1 MTDVAAAALPESHKD
16 PHNQP
21 SGGRRVSLL
30 SILADY
36 AIVWLVLGLFIGL
49 AITTPNFLTGPNMRN
64 ILDQQSLVL
73 IAASLATITL
83 ISGGFDISQ
92 GAVYVAAPLV
102 ALTVENQTG
111 SIILAVIAGCG
122 FGLVAGAVNGGV
134 VTLGKI
140 NSFIAT
146 LATSFVIFGIGF
158 IVSDR
163 SVMRPLDRDAIAVLA
178 RSDIFGITSATLIAI
193 IVVIA
198 SWFLLSRTSFGRYV
212 YAVGGNADAARL
224 AGVRVRW
231 VIAATFM
238 LSGLAAGLAG
248 VLRASRTMSATP
260 SDDFSFVFTVIA
272 AIVVGGTSIA
282 GGEGSI
288 WRTVLGAFFIAFM
301 VNGFNLHQVDPIFQ
315 RIVQGTV
322 ILAAVAVDSWSRSRR
337 A

>member
-1 MTDVAAAALPESHKD
+1 MTNAITAALPEPHHD
-16 PHNQP
+16 PHHQAP
-21 SGGRRVSLL
+21 GRRISLL
-30 SILADY
+30 SLLADY
-36 AIVWLVLGLFIGL
+36 AIIWLVLGLFIGL

-83 ISGGFDISQ
+83 IAGGFDISQ
-92 GAVYVAAPLV
+92 GAVYVAAPLL
-102 ALTVENQTG
+102 ALGVENQTG
-111 SIILAVIAGCG
+111 SVVLALIAGCG

-163 SVMRPLDRDAIAVLA
+163 SVMRPLDRDAIGALA
-178 RSDIFGITSATLIAI
+178 RSDIFGITSATFIAI
-193 IVVIA
+193 VVVIA
-198 SWFLLSRTSFGRYV
+198 SWFLLSRTRFGRYV

-231 VIAATFM
+231 VIATTFM

-248 VLRASRTMSATP
+248 TLRASRTMSAAP

>member
-1 MTDVAAAALPESHKD
+1 MTDMTVLALPDSHQD
-16 PHNQP
+16 PHHGAP
-21 SGGRRVSLL
+21 VGRRISPL

-36 AIVWLVLGLFIGL
+36 AIVWVVVALFVLL
-49 AITTPNFLTGPNMRN
+49 AVTTPGFLSGPNLRN

-73 IAASLATITL
+73 IAASAATVTL

-102 ALTVENQTG
+102 ALGVEIQTG
-111 SIILAVIAGCG
+111 SLVLALLAGLG
-122 FGLVAGAVNGGV
+122 FGLFAGALNAGV
-134 VTLGKI
+134 VTMGRI

-163 SVMRPLDRDAIAVLA
+163 SILRPTDRDAFATLA
-178 RSDIFGITSATLIAI
+178 RTDIGGITSATVVAI
-193 IVVIA
+193 IVVIGC
-198 SWFLLSRTSFGRYV
+198 WFLLSRTRYGRYV
-212 YAVGGNADAARL
+212 YAVGGNPDAARL

-231 VIAATFM
+231 VIAGAFL

-248 VLRASRTMSATP
+248 TLRASRTMSATP
-260 SDDFSFVFTVIA
+260 SDDFSFVFDVIA

-301 VNGFNLHQVDPIFQ
+301 INGFNLNQVDPIFQ
-315 RIVQGTV
+315 RIVQGSV
-322 ILAAVAVDSWSRSRR
+322 ILAAVAIDSWSRSRR

>member
-1 MTDVAAAALPESHKD
+1 MAD
-16 PHNQP
+16 PQSATLSEP
-21 SGGRRVSLL
+21 PPDERTGRSLSL
-30 SILADY
+30 GSILADY
-36 AIVWLVLGLFIGL
+36 AIVWVVLGLFLAL
-49 AITTPNFLTGPNMRN
+49 AITTPNFLTAANMRN

-73 IAASLATITL
+73 IAASAATITL
-83 ISGGFDISQ
+83 IAGGFDLSQ
-92 GAVYVAAPLV
+92 GAIFIAAPLV
-102 ALTVENQTG
+102 ALSVEIATG
-111 SIILAVIAGCG
+111 ITLLAFAAGCA
-122 FGLVAGAVNGGV
+122 FGLAAGALNAGV
-134 VTLGKI
+134 VTLGRI

-146 LATSFVIFGIGF
+146 LATSFIIFGVGF

-163 SVMRPLDRDAIAVLA
+163 SILRPTDREAFAAFA
-178 RSDIFGITSATLIAI
+178 RTDIGGITSATVVAIA
-193 IVVIA
+193 VVIGC
-198 SWFLLSRTSFGRYV
+198 WFLLARTRFGRYI

-231 VIAATFM
+231 IIASTFL

-248 VLRASRTMSATP
+248 TLRASRTMSATP

-272 AIVVGGTSIA
+272 AVVVGGTSIA

-322 ILAAVAVDSWSRSRR
+322 ILGAVAIDSWSRSRR

>member
-1 MTDVAAAALPESHKD
+1 VANVVIADLPESHHD
-16 PHNQP
+16 PHHDG
-21 SGGRRVSLL
+21 GGRGRLNLVSL
-30 SILADY
+30 LADY
-36 AIVWLVLGLFIGL
+36 AIIWLVVGLFALL
-49 AITTPNFLTGPNMRN
+49 ALTTPNFLSQANIRN

-73 IAASLATITL
+73 IAASVATITM

-92 GAVYVAAPLV
+92 GAVFVVAPLV
-102 ALTVENQTG
+102 ALGVEAQTG
-111 SIILAVIAGCG
+111 SLILAVAAGLG
-122 FGLVAGAVNGGV
+122 FGVVAGALNAGV
-134 VTLGKI
+134 VTIGRI

-146 LATSFVIFGIGF
+146 LATSFIFFGIGF

-163 SVMRPLDRDAIAVLA
+163 SILRPLERDAFGALA
-178 RSDIFGITSATLIAI
+178 RTDVFGVTSAT
-193 IVVIA
+193 VVAVVVVLA
-198 SWFLLSRTSFGRYV
+198 SWFVLSRTRFGRQI
-212 YAVGGNADAARL
+212 YAVGGNPDAARL

-231 VIAATFM
+231 VIAAAFV
-238 LSGLAAGLAG
+238 LSGAAAALAG

-260 SDDFSFVFTVIA
+260 SDDFSFVFDVIA

-301 VNGFNLHQVDPIFQ
+301 INGFNLNQIDPIFQ

-322 ILAAVAVDSWSRSRR
+322 ILAAVAIDSWSRSRR

>member
-1 MTDVAAAALPESHKD
+1 MTDLTVAAMPEPHHD
-16 PHNQP
+16 PHHAA
-21 SGGRRVSLL
+21 SRGRRASLL
-30 SILADY
+30 SLLADY
-36 AIVWLVLGLFIGL
+36 AIIWLVLGLFIGL
-49 AITTPNFLTGPNMRN
+49 AITTPNFLTGANMRN

-83 ISGGFDISQ
+83 IAGGFDISQ
-92 GAVYVAAPLV
+92 GAIYVAAPLV

-111 SIILAVIAGCG
+111 SLILAIIAGCG

-163 SVMRPLDRDAIAVLA
+163 SVMRPDDREAFAVLA

-193 IVVIA
+193 IVVVA
-198 SWFLLSRTSFGRYV
+198 SWFLLSRTRFGRYV

-231 VIAATFM
+231 VIASTFM

-248 VLRASRTMSATP
+248 TLRASRTMSATP

>member
-1 MTDVAAAALPESHKD
+1 VAGIIGADLPESHHD
-16 PHNQP
+16 PHHRGSRGLRASP
-21 SGGRRVSLL
+21 LSL
-30 SILADY
+30 IADY
-36 AIVWLVLGLFIGL
+36 AIIWLVVGLFVVL
-49 AITTPNFLTGPNMRN
+49 AITTPNFLTQANIRN

-73 IAASLATITL
+73 IAASVATITM

-92 GAVYVAAPLV
+92 GAVFVVAPLV
-102 ALTVENQTG
+102 ALGVEAQTG
-111 SIILAVIAGCG
+111 SLVLAVAAGLG
-122 FGLVAGAVNGGV
+122 FGLVAGALNAGV
-134 VTLGKI
+134 VTLGRI

-146 LATSFVIFGIGF
+146 LATSFVFFGVGF

-163 SVMRPLDRDAIAVLA
+163 SILRPLERDAFGALA
-178 RSDIFGITSATLIAI
+178 RTDVAGITSATVVAI
-193 IVVIA
+193 VVVIA
-198 SWFLLSRTSFGRYV
+198 SWFLLSRTRFGRQV

-231 VIAATFM
+231 VIATAFV
-238 LSGLAAGLAG
+238 LSGSAAALAG

-260 SDDFSFVFTVIA
+260 SDDFSFVFDVIS

-301 VNGFNLHQVDPIFQ
+301 INGFNLNQVDPIFQ
-315 RIVQGTV
+315 RIVQGSV
-322 ILAAVAVDSWSRSRR
+322 ILAAVAIDSWSRSRR

>member
-1 MTDVAAAALPESHKD
+1 MTEVTVATMPEPHHD
-16 PHNQP
+16 PHHEADSKRRP
-21 SGGRRVSLL
+21 SVL

-36 AIVWLVLGLFIGL
+36 AIIWLVLGLFIGL

-83 ISGGFDISQ
+83 IAGGFDISQ
-92 GAVYVAAPLV
+92 GAIYVAAPLV
-102 ALTVENQTG
+102 ALTVENQT
-111 SIILAVIAGCG
+111 SSLLLAVIAGCS

-163 SVMRPLDRDAIAVLA
+163 SVMRPEDREAFATLA
-178 RSDIFGITSATLIAI
+178 RSDIFGITSATVVATV
-193 IVVIA
+193 VVIA
-198 SWFLLSRTSFGRYV
+198 SWFLLSRTQFGRYV
-212 YAVGGNADAARL
+212 YAVGGNSEAANL
-224 AGVRVRW
+224 AGVRVPW
-231 VIAATFM
+231 IIASTFM

-322 ILAAVAVDSWSRSRR
+322 ILGAVAVDSWSRSRR

>member
-1 MTDVAAAALPESHKD
+1 MTQLTTAALPESHHD
-16 PHNQP
+16 PHHDAP
-21 SGGRRVSLL
+21 RRKRRSLV

-36 AIVWLVLGLFIGL
+36 AIIWVVLALFVGL
-49 AITTPNFLTGPNMRN
+49 AITTPNFLTAANLRN

-73 IAASLATITL
+73 IAASAATITL

-102 ALTVENQTG
+102 ALGVEIQTG
-111 SIILAVIAGCG
+111 SVVLALVAGLG
-122 FGLVAGAVNGGV
+122 FGLVAGALNAGV
-134 VTLGKI
+134 VTVGRI

-163 SVMRPLDRDAIAVLA
+163 SLMRPVEREAYATLA
-178 RSDIFGITSATLIAI
+178 RTDIGGITSATVVAI
-193 IVVIA
+193 VVVIA
-198 SWFLLSRTSFGRYV
+198 CWFLLSRTRFGRYV
-212 YAVGGNADAARL
+212 YAVGGNPDAARL

-231 VIAATFM
+231 VIAGAFV
-238 LSGLAAGLAG
+238 LSGVAAALAG
-248 VLRASRTMSATP
+248 VLRSSRTMSATP
-260 SDDFSFVFTVIA
+260 SDDFSFVFDVIA

-301 VNGFNLHQVDPIFQ
+301 INGFNLNQVDPIFQ
-315 RIVQGTV
+315 RIVQGSV
-322 ILAAVAVDSWSRSRR
+322 ILAAVAIDSWSRSRR
-337 A
+337 T